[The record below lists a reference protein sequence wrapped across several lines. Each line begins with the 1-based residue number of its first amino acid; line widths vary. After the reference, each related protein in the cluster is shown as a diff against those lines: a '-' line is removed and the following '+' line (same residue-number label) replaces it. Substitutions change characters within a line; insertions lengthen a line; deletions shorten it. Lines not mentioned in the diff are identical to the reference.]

1 MAGIREFNF
10 SHAFIDRCRLACMQ
24 SLAELLRQ
32 CSPCLLRG
40 VHFGLTGVF
49 EVGGNETGV
58 HQIDV
63 DEDLDTA
70 KAMNAFSAWSADVR
84 EQSRLIASQSVR

>member
-1 MAGIREFNF
+1 
-10 SHAFIDRCRLACMQ
+10 MQ
-24 SLAELLRQ
+24 PLSELLRQ

-63 DEDLDTA
+63 EIDVDEDLDTA

-84 EQSRLIASQSVR
+84 EQSRQIASQSVR